1 MKSAEHAAIGA
12 TVGAVAVVGFFPNE
26 SLPIQAALWV
36 GGVFLSVFVDL
47 DHFVIARAMSGDWS
61 SLRRAVTNPRVGLVD
76 QEEVFVGVDEPR
88 LRQYRLLS
96 HLLIGG
102 VLVALTSRLDVRLD
116 AFVAVLLYAHVVA
129 DLLRDA
135 ELA

>member
-1 MKSAEHAAIGA
+1 
-12 TVGAVAVVGFFPNE
+12 VFF
-26 SLPIQAALWV
+26 
-36 GGVFLSVFVDL
+36 SVFVDL

-76 QEEVFVGVDEPR
+76 QEQVFVDVDEPR

-102 VLVALTSRLDVRLD
+102 VLVALTAPLGLGLD

-129 DLLRDA
+129 DLVRDA

>member
-1 MKSAEHAAIGA
+1 
-12 TVGAVAVVGFFPNE
+12 VFF
-26 SLPIQAALWV
+26 
-36 GGVFLSVFVDL
+36 SVFIDL
-47 DHFVIARAMSGDWS
+47 DHFVITRRMTGDWS
-61 SLRRAVTNPRVGLVD
+61 NLRRAISDPRVGLID
-76 QEEVFVGVDEPR
+76 QEEVFADVDEVR

-102 VLVALTSRLDVRLD
+102 VAVVVSSQVAGRIAV
-116 AFVAVLLYAHVVA
+116 FVAVLLYAHVVA

>member
-12 TVGAVAVVGFFPNE
+12 VVGAVAIAAVFP
-26 SLPIQAALWV
+26 AAPLATKAVLWA
-36 GGVFLSVFVDL
+36 GGVCLSVFVDL
-47 DHFVIARAMSGDWS
+47 DHFLIARGMRGDWS
-61 SLRRAVTNPRVGLVD
+61 NLRRAVSDPRVGLID
-76 QEEVFVGVDEPR
+76 QEEVFVGVEEPA

-96 HLLIGG
+96 HHLIGG
-102 VLVALTSRLDVRLD
+102 VLVAGCSLVDTRLAVL
-116 AFVAVLLYAHVVA
+116 VAVLLYAHVVA